1 MKKTY
6 LAGGVLAAF
15 ECKLTLT
22 SAYVTRA
29 AATARIIHAMARPR
43 TGTPYD
49 ELVSPL
55 VYGLL
60 AHRTALTDEPEQRID
75 RLLQAA
81 IDHDERPGIGLDL
94 LCIADL
100 ATWTPM
106 TTLMPR
112 GLFGGSFAAVQALHK
127 LPDEGGISGYYMR
140 GKP

>member
-1 MKKTY
+1 MAKHPRRLAPMRACGRWRWPHPGDDGTLSPQVDVVVLRPGYPPALRMKKTY

-75 RLLQAA
+75 
-81 IDHDERPGIGLDL
+81 
-94 LCIADL
+94 
-100 ATWTPM
+100 
-106 TTLMPR
+106 
-112 GLFGGSFAAVQALHK
+112 
-127 LPDEGGISGYYMR
+127 
-140 GKP
+140 